1 MKTKEWFNDLDFR
14 REETEVRENKSYALT
29 MAAGGLGMGV
39 ITGILIVI
47 LQLVVSSH
55 ESQQA
60 WIHTVTY
67 AIGALM
73 LAYLVY
79 LLMPL
84 FKDQTISIGSKVVTT
99 LISLGSLIVPF
110 IVGIYLVILM
120 FMLVVGLGTLYLCLK
135 LWLSSSNS
143 SSSSSSYSAP
153 REEYGPERYELDNG
167 AIVTENSFGG
177 GWHGDDGHNY
187 KREIDGT
194 FSRKD

>member
-1 MKTKEWFNDLDFR
+1 MKTKEWLNDLDFR

-39 ITGILIVI
+39 ITGILIII
-47 LQLVVSSH
+47 LQLVISGND
-55 ESQQA
+55 SQQA

-79 LLMPL
+79 MLLPL
-84 FKDQTISIGSKVVTT
+84 FKYQAISIGSKVVTT

-135 LWLSSSNS
+135 LWLSSSKS
-143 SSSSSSYSAP
+143 SSSSSSYSTP

-187 KREIDGT
+187 KREIDGS
-194 FSRKD
+194 FYRAD

>member
-1 MKTKEWFNDLDFR
+1 MKTKEWLNDLDFR

-39 ITGILIVI
+39 ITGILVI
-47 LQLVVSSH
+47 IIQLVISGH
-55 ESQQA
+55 DSQQA
-60 WIHTVTY
+60 WINAVTY
-67 AIGALM
+67 GIGALM

-79 LLMPL
+79 MLLPL
-84 FKDQTISIGSKVVTT
+84 FKDTTVSIGSKIVTT

-110 IVGIYLVILM
+110 IVGIYLVVLL

-135 LWLSSSNS
+135 LWLSSSSS

-153 REEYGPERYELDNG
+153 REDYGPERYELDNG

-187 KREIDGT
+187 RREIDGT
-194 FSRKD
+194 FSRED

>member
-1 MKTKEWFNDLDFR
+1 MKTKEWLNDLDFR

-39 ITGILIVI
+39 ITGILVVI
-47 LQLVVSSH
+47 LQLVISGH
-55 ESQQA
+55 DSQQT
-60 WIHTVTY
+60 WINAVTY
-67 AIGALM
+67 VIGALM

-79 LLMPL
+79 MLLPL
-84 FKDQTISIGSKVVTT
+84 FKDTTVSIGSKIVTT

-135 LWLSSSNS
+135 LWLSSSSS
-143 SSSSSSYSAP
+143 SSSSSSYRAP
-153 REEYGPERYELDNG
+153 REEYGPEKYELDNG

-194 FSRKD
+194 FSRED